1 MTGSPGVAFLGDV
14 GVALGAALLGGL
26 IARTLK
32 LPVLIGYLVAGVL
45 VGPHTPGLIADE
57 VTVRTVADL
66 GVALLMFAVGVQ
78 FSLDELRP
86 IRRTAILGGAAQL
99 LGTILLG
106 LGLGSALGWGLYGG
120 LFVGCALAL
129 SSTAVLL
136 RLLEERGELGTKHG
150 QLMLGLLVVQDLSL
164 VLMVTLLPALATPV
178 GLAATLG
185 LALLKAVAFLGVTVL
200 LALYVVP
207 KLLDRIA
214 HTGSRELLL
223 LASVCLCLG
232 TGFLADRAG
241 LGLPLGAFLAGIVL
255 SESPYAHEVFSQI
268 RPLRDVFS
276 SLFFV
281 SVGMLLDPAFVAR
294 NLGAVLATVAT
305 ILIGKT
311 LITTL
316 SLRWLGWSG
325 STALRVGLGLAQ
337 IGEFSFV
344 LATLGASRGLIS
356 PQISGV
362 LLASALIT
370 LLLAPAVYASAAPL
384 FRLGRHWPLLKR
396 WLRTPGVATES
407 LPQPTVTSPRV
418 VILGGGRVGRYIAEA
433 LRAHQVEHLVV
444 EFDAAAAARLR
455 DGGTPVLFGDATEEA
470 VLRHAQLAH
479 AERVILTLP
488 EAASTELALKQLRP
502 LAPNATLVAR
512 VQRGED
518 IPRMRAAGASQ
529 VIHGEFEAG
538 VEVIRQTLSALQLP
552 ELHLEDYLNGIREQR
567 YREPI
572 EVP

>member
-1 MTGSPGVAFLGDV
+1 MLSLGCRWFYRLIRCAYRYLASLGQSGRHTMTGSPGVAFLGDV
-14 GVALGAALLGGL
+14 GVALSAALLGGL
-26 IARTLK
+26 VARTLK

-45 VGPHTPGLIADE
+45 IGPHTPGLIADG

-78 FSLDELRP
+78 FSLEELHP
-86 IRRTAILGGAAQL
+86 IRRTAILGGMAQL

-178 GLAATLG
+178 GLMSTLG

-241 LGLPLGAFLAGIVL
+241 LGLPLGAFLAGIIL

-311 LITTL
+311 LLTAL
-316 SLRWLGWSG
+316 SLRWLGWSVQ
-325 STALRVGLGLAQ
+325 TALRVGLGLAQ

-344 LATLGASRGLIS
+344 LTTLGASRGLIS

-370 LLLAPAVYASAAPL
+370 LLLAPGVYASAAPL
-384 FRLGRHWPLLKR
+384 CRMAKSLQKSHKR
-396 WLRTPGVATES
+396 VRGV
-407 LPQPTVTSPRV
+407 
-418 VILGGGRVGRYIAEA
+418 
-433 LRAHQVEHLVV
+433 
-444 EFDAAAAARLR
+444 
-455 DGGTPVLFGDATEEA
+455 
-470 VLRHAQLAH
+470 
-479 AERVILTLP
+479 
-488 EAASTELALKQLRP
+488 
-502 LAPNATLVAR
+502 
-512 VQRGED
+512 
-518 IPRMRAAGASQ
+518 
-529 VIHGEFEAG
+529 
-538 VEVIRQTLSALQLP
+538 
-552 ELHLEDYLNGIREQR
+552 
-567 YREPI
+567 
-572 EVP
+572 